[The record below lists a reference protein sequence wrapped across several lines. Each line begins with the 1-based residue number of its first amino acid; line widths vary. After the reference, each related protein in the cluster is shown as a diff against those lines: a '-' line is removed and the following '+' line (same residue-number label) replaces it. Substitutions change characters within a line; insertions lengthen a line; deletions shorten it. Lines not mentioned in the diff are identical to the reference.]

1 MDIGTLTLTRPSV
14 FSYRIDKLV
23 IAVDQLFHS
32 SLFTLGLI
40 FVALAAVHLAYT
52 IIARLQP
59 DKDYTAIGV
68 RIKTWWGMFFIFC
81 LATLFNPVVSLLSLM
96 LLTFFALKEYFSMIR
111 TRKADRRLFLWAYLA
126 IPIQFYWIYIEWYG
140 MFIVFIPLYVFLLLP
155 IPRLINKGT
164 VGFLRSVSSTQWG
177 LMLMV
182 FGLSHLAYF
191 QFATPQYGGGLV
203 LFLVVLTQLNDVVH
217 YLASLY
223 WGRRKVVPTANPSLT
238 WEGFICAFVV
248 TTAVSYLIYPYL
260 TPLDPVF
267 GIVCG
272 MLISL
277 SGFFGSLT
285 VSVLKRD
292 LLIGDDDKFVALKQS
307 YLSRVDSLAYTS
319 PVFFH
324 VVRYF
329 FDFM

>member
-1 MDIGTLTLTRPSV
+1 MDSSILTLILIFTAL
-14 FSYRIDKLV
+14 LV
-23 IAVDQLFHS
+23 IH
-32 SLFTLGLI
+32 LI
-40 FVALAAVHLAYT
+40 YIVVVKT
-52 IIARLQP
+52 QP
-59 DKDYTAIGV
+59 DKDYAGIGL

-81 LATLFNPVVSLLSLM
+81 LATLFNPIVSLLSLM
-96 LLTFFALKEYFSMIR
+96 ALTFFALKEYFSMIR
-111 TRKADRRLFLWAYLA
+111 SRKADRRLFLWAYLA
-126 IPIQFYWIYIEWYG
+126 IPVQFYWIYIGWYG
-140 MFIVFIPLYVFLLLP
+140 MFIVFIPIYVFLLLP
-155 IPRLINKGT
+155 LPRLINKGT

-191 QFATPQYGGGLV
+191 QFATPQYGAKLV

-223 WGRRKVVPTANPSLT
+223 FGKRKIVPTSNPNIT
-238 WEGFICAFVV
+238 WEGFVFAFPV
-248 TTAVSYLIYPYL
+248 TIAASYFIYPYL
-260 TPLDPVF
+260 TPFDLKF
-267 GIVCG
+267 GIIFG

-292 LLIGDDDKFVALKQS
+292 LLIGDDDKFDALKKS
-307 YLSRVDSLAYTS
+307 YLSRVDSLTYTS

-324 VVRYF
+324 VIRYF

>member
-1 MDIGTLTLTRPSV
+1 MN
-14 FSYRIDKLV
+14 
-23 IAVDQLFHS
+23 S
-32 SLFTLGLI
+32 SLLTMALI
-40 FVALAAVHLAYT
+40 FTALLAIHFIYMV
-52 IIARLQP
+52 INKKQP
-59 DKDYTAIGV
+59 DKDYAAIGV

-96 LLTFFALKEYFSMIR
+96 ALTFFALKEYFSMIK

-191 QFATPQYGGGLV
+191 QFATPQYGAGLV
-203 LFLVVLTQLNDVVH
+203 LFLVVLTQLNEFVH
-217 YLASLY
+217 HLISIYF
-223 WGRRKVVPTANPSLT
+223 GKRKVVPTANPNLT
-238 WEGFICAFVV
+238 WEGFVCAFVV
-248 TTAVSYLIYPYL
+248 TTGVSFLIYPYL
-260 TPLDPVF
+260 TPLDPTF
-267 GIVCG
+267 GVLSG

-285 VSVLKRD
+285 ISVLKRD
-292 LLIGDDDKFVALKQS
+292 LLIGDDDKFIALKKS
-307 YLSRVDSLAYTS
+307 YLSRIDSLAYTS

-324 VVRYF
+324 VIRYF

>member
-1 MDIGTLTLTRPSV
+1 MD
-14 FSYRIDKLV
+14 
-23 IAVDQLFHS
+23 S
-32 SLFTLGLI
+32 SLFTLTLI
-40 FVALAAVHLAYT
+40 FIALLFIHLMY
-52 IIARLQP
+52 IVINKIQP
-59 DKDYTAIGV
+59 EKDYATIGV

-96 LLTFFALKEYFSMIR
+96 ALTFFALKEYFSMIK
-111 TRKADRRLFLWAYLA
+111 TKKADRRLFLWAYLA
-126 IPIQFYWIYIEWYG
+126 IPVQFYWIYTEWYG
-140 MFIVFIPLYVFLLLP
+140 MFIVFIPLYVFLFLP

-191 QFATPQYGGGLV
+191 QFATPQYGAGLV
-203 LFLVVLTQLNDVVH
+203 MFLVVLTQLNDVIH
-217 YLASLY
+217 HLASIY
-223 WGRRKVVPTANPSLT
+223 FGKRKIVPTANPNLT
-238 WEGFICAFVV
+238 WEGFACAFLI
-248 TTAVSYLIYPYL
+248 TAGVSYLISPYL
-260 TPLDPVF
+260 TPLSPTF
-267 GIVCG
+267 GLVSG

-292 LLIGDDDKFVALKQS
+292 LLIGDDDKFVALKKS

-324 VVRYF
+324 MIRYF

>member
-1 MDIGTLTLTRPSV
+1 MN
-14 FSYRIDKLV
+14 
-23 IAVDQLFHS
+23 S
-32 SLFTLGLI
+32 SLVTLILI
-40 FVALAAVHLAYT
+40 FTALLAIHFIYMAAS
-52 IIARLQP
+52 RLQP
-59 DKDYTAIGV
+59 LKDYTGIRP

-96 LLTFFALKEYFSMIR
+96 LLTFFALQEYFSMIR
-111 TRKADRRLFLWAYLA
+111 SKKADRRLFLWAYLS
-126 IPIQFYWIYIEWYG
+126 IPFQFYWIYIEWYG
-140 MFIVFIPLYVFLLLP
+140 MFIVFIPIYVFLFLP

-164 VGFLRSVSSTQWG
+164 VGFMRSVSQAQWG

-191 QFATPQYGGGLV
+191 QFATPKYGGGLV
-203 LFLVVLTQLNDVVH
+203 LFLVAFTQLNDVAH

-223 WGRRKVVPTANPSLT
+223 FGKRKIVPTSNPYLT
-238 WEGFICAFVV
+238 WEGFAFAFVV
-248 TTAVSYLIYPYL
+248 TTGVSYLIYPYL
-260 TPLDPVF
+260 TPLTPAF
-267 GIVCG
+267 GLFSG

-277 SGFFGSLT
+277 SGFSGSLT

-292 LLIGDDDKFVALKQS
+292 LLIGDGDKFEALKES
-307 YLSRVDSLAYTS
+307 YLSRIDSLTYTS

-324 VVRYF
+324 VIRYF

>member
-1 MDIGTLTLTRPSV
+1 
-14 FSYRIDKLV
+14 
-23 IAVDQLFHS
+23 
-32 SLFTLGLI
+32 
-40 FVALAAVHLAYT
+40 
-52 IIARLQP
+52 
-59 DKDYTAIGV
+59 
-68 RIKTWWGMFFIFC
+68 
-81 LATLFNPVVSLLSLM
+81 
-96 LLTFFALKEYFSMIR
+96 
-111 TRKADRRLFLWAYLA
+111 
-126 IPIQFYWIYIEWYG
+126 
-140 MFIVFIPLYVFLLLP
+140 MFIVFIPVYVFLLLP
-155 IPRLINKGT
+155 LPRLINKGT

-191 QFATPQYGGGLV
+191 QFATPEYGAGLV

-223 WGRRKVVPTANPSLT
+223 LGKRKVVPTANPYLT
-238 WEGFICAFVV
+238 WEGFACAFVV

-260 TPLDPVF
+260 TPLNPMF
-267 GIVCG
+267 GFLSG

-277 SGFFGSLT
+277 SGFLGSLT

-292 LLIGDDDKFVALKQS
+292 LLIGDGDKFVALKES
-307 YLSRVDSLAYTS
+307 YLSRVDSLTYTS

-324 VVRYF
+324 VIRYF

>member
-1 MDIGTLTLTRPSV
+1 MS
-14 FSYRIDKLV
+14 
-23 IAVDQLFHS
+23 S
-32 SLFTLGLI
+32 SLFTLVLI
-40 FVALAAVHLAYT
+40 FTGLLIIQFIYLA
-52 IIARLQP
+52 ISKIQP
-59 DKDYTAIGV
+59 DKDYAAIGV
-68 RIKTWWGMFFIFC
+68 RIKTWWGMLFIFG

-96 LLTFFALKEYFSMIR
+96 ALTFFALKEYFSMIK

-126 IPIQFYWIYIEWYG
+126 IPVQFYWIYTEWYG
-140 MFIVFIPLYVFLLLP
+140 MFIVFIPLYVFLFLP

-191 QFATPQYGGGLV
+191 QFATPAYGAGLV
-203 LFLVVLTQLNDVVH
+203 LFLVVLTQLNDVIHHV
-217 YLASLY
+217 ASIY
-223 WGRRKVVPTANPSLT
+223 FGKHKVVPTANPFLT
-238 WEGFICAFVV
+238 WEGFVCAFVV
-248 TTAVSYLIYPYL
+248 TTGVSYLIYPYL
-260 TPLDPVF
+260 TPLTPAF
-267 GIVCG
+267 GVVSG

-277 SGFFGSLT
+277 SGYFGSLT

-292 LLIGDDDKFVALKQS
+292 LLIGDDDKFETLKKS

-324 VVRYF
+324 MIRYF

>member
-1 MDIGTLTLTRPSV
+1 MD
-14 FSYRIDKLV
+14 
-23 IAVDQLFHS
+23 S
-32 SLFTLGLI
+32 SLFTLVLI
-40 FVALAAVHLAYT
+40 FTVLLAIHLIYLV
-52 IIARLQP
+52 IKRIQP
-59 DKDYTAIGV
+59 NKDYESIGI
-68 RIKTWWGMFFIFC
+68 RFKTWWGMFFIFC
-81 LATLFNPVVSLLSLM
+81 LATLFNPIVSLLSLM
-96 LLTFFALKEYFSMIR
+96 VLTFFALKEYFSMIK

-126 IPIQFYWIYIEWYG
+126 IPVQFYWIYIEWYG

-155 IPRLINKGT
+155 LPRLINKGT

-191 QFATPQYGGGLV
+191 QFATPQYGAGLV

-217 YLASLY
+217 HLASIY
-223 WGRRKVVPTANPSLT
+223 FGKRKVVPTANPNLT
-238 WEGFICAFVV
+238 WEGFVCAFLI
-248 TTAVSYLIYPYL
+248 TTGVSYLIYPYL
-260 TPLDPVF
+260 TPLDPTF
-267 GIVCG
+267 GILSG

-285 VSVLKRD
+285 ISVLKRD
-292 LLIGDDDKFVALKQS
+292 LLIGNDEKFTALKKS
-307 YLSRVDSLAYTS
+307 YLSRIDSLAYTS

-324 VVRYF
+324 VIRYF